1 VIQKFFLT
9 FKGRFL
15 GLPIVLIQVLAGGLM
30 EAQQPAVSQPL
41 DGRVVPL
48 MQTPGASNLTVETV
62 PLSVRVKDITKIG
75 GLRTHR
81 LSSYGLVIGLGQTG
95 SDDDITKQFLLRLL
109 QNKTNGLPRATL
121 ENYQTLLRTK
131 NLAVVEVTAELP
143 AFAYPGQEVN
153 VDVSIIDSS
162 TSLRGGRLIQTPLRG
177 LDGEIYAMASGKVFI
192 GGFSAEGQ
200 AARIQQNN
208 VTNGSISRGGVIER
222 TLLQENLGA
231 EGYVNF
237 HLMNEDRRTIVRLVE
252 AINSQF
258 SQRIAEVVNQRTVRV
273 AVPMGRTQT
282 EMEKFLAVIQDI
294 RVVPDTTAKVI
305 VNEHNGTIVITENAM
320 LKPVAV
326 TVGNLTISTTES
338 PQVSQ
343 PQPLAGGETTVV
355 PRTDI
360 TVSEDQNTLRLLNQS
375 KSLRELVDGLNSLG
389 LSAREMLSILEAV
402 KQSGSL
408 QAELIF
414 K

>member
-1 VIQKFFLT
+1 M
-9 FKGRFL
+9 
-15 GLPIVLIQVLAGGLM
+15 PIVLIQVLAGGLM

>member
-1 VIQKFFLT
+1 
-9 FKGRFL
+9 
-15 GLPIVLIQVLAGGLM
+15 M

>member
-1 VIQKFFLT
+1 MIQKFFLT

>member
-1 VIQKFFLT
+1 MT

>member
-1 VIQKFFLT
+1 MIQNFFLT